1 MPLRIRKILK
11 SASRALRPPP
21 QRAAWEWA
29 DANRVLPPGSPEPG
43 QWNSNRAP
51 WVKGITHAIR
61 DPLYSAVSAVM
72 GAQMSKTDGVLLN
85 GIGWRMD
92 DDPGPVLYIG
102 PTRKN
107 VESVSKDRFTKLLKS
122 VPRLWE
128 ALAKGKKE
136 TINEKFINGQR
147 IGFGWAGSA
156 TELASH
162 PSRDVFLDERDRMG
176 NNVGGEGDPRALA
189 EARVS
194 NFIDGCVTSVSTPTV
209 GTLEAEYDEWSKL
222 TRWKPSDSVHSP
234 IWRLWQEGTRHEWA
248 IPCPHCRRYFVP
260 RFELL
265 WFDEKGTPADALK
278 QAYLTCPHDGDAIF
292 EDSKEWMNDRGV
304 FVAPRQRVVGF
315 DDAGAVLEQG
325 DETHVVPFGLY
336 LSPDDGNPEATFW
349 VSGLCSPWRSFGHR
363 AKTYVAAMR
372 SGDPG
377 RIQAAVNT
385 GFGELY
391 SVVGEAPKWE
401 VVAELRRPYAFG
413 DLPRGGQLV
422 IAGVDVQGDRLV
434 YVVRAFGY
442 NATSWLIDAG
452 EIWGDTEHE
461 AVWQQLTEL
470 LQTRYGGLPIHRML
484 VDSGYKPGGK
494 SAPVHMVY
502 QFCRRH
508 YGWAIPTKG
517 RKRQDKPYKFT
528 DIDQKGHERQPLK
541 LMLVHTHHFKSWVH
555 ARIDWPVDQPGAWF
569 ISQDATDDYCQ
580 QVVAEARMVTQSGEV
595 FWQKL
600 RTDNHYFDAEVLA
613 AVGAHLE
620 QVHRLPNKGEMMI
633 DDEDTPGDGSDN
645 PSSDDGGEPAEPRK
659 PKPKPTPDTEPPRRK
674 KRRRRRGAISECE
687 I

>member
-1 MPLRIRKILK
+1 MRD
-11 SASRALRPPP
+11 
-21 QRAAWEWA
+21 AWEWA

-43 QWNSNRAP
+43 QWNSGRAP

-209 GTLEAEYDEWSKL
+209 GTLETIFDAWSLL

-248 IPCPHCRRYFVP
+248 VPCPHCQRYFIP

-265 WFDEKGTPADALK
+265 WYPEDGTPGEALK
-278 QAYLTCPHDGDAIF
+278 QAYLTCPHNGDPIL

-304 FVAPRQRVVGF
+304 FVAPGQKIIGF
-315 DDAGAVLEQG
+315 TDAGALIEQAG
-325 DETHVVPFGLY
+325 ETHAVAFGLY
-336 LSPDDGNPEATFW
+336 LSPDDGNPEASFW

-363 AKTYVAAMR
+363 AKTYVAAKR

-377 RIQAAVNT
+377 RIQAAINT

-391 SVVGEAPKWE
+391 SVQGDAPPWE
-401 VVAELRRPYAFG
+401 KVAELRRPFAFG
-413 DLPRGGQLV
+413 DLPRGAQLI

-434 YVVRAFGY
+434 YAVRAFGY

-461 AVWQQLTEL
+461 PVWQALGDL
-470 LQTRYGGLPIHRML
+470 LETRYQRMPIHRML

-508 YGWAIPTKG
+508 YGRAIPAKG
-517 RKRQDKPYKFT
+517 RRRQDKPYKFT

-569 ISQDATDDYCQ
+569 ISQDATDDYCM
-580 QVVAEARMVTQSGEV
+580 QVVSEARMVTQSGEV

-600 RTDNHYFDAEVLA
+600 RTDNHFFDAEVLA
-613 AVGAHLE
+613 AAGAHLE
-620 QVHRLPNKGEMMI
+620 QVHRLPDKGDMMI
-633 DDEDTPGDGSDN
+633 DDQDPGDDN
-645 PSSDDGGEPAEPRK
+645 PPSDDDGGEPVTPRK
-659 PKPKPTPDTEPPRRK
+659 PKPRPEPDAPPRSR
-674 KRRRRRGAISECE
+674 KRRRRRGALSECE
-687 I
+687 L